1 MVPLECQQKLLVR
14 SSCITQYSSL
24 KCNILDG
31 TTIHA
36 AFDVKYGFHQ
46 PMSEQKMAQFRDN
59 LSELKIVI
67 IDEMS
72 MVGADMLYNVHKK
85 LCEIFCSEDLYADKS
100 IFVVGDLLQLRPV
113 DGTYIFNK
121 PRDPNFKAFADGIT
135 LWQTFEPFV
144 LRENHRQGN
153 GSIWANHLN
162 DMRVGKVTEEALE
175 LLQTRVTDEPFLE
188 EDAMHVFYTNK
199 EVTEHNFE
207 MLDRLPG
214 VEDIIAA
221 QFIHPDYWTPDIKK
235 KDGTV
240 DTTNFVAGLYVKV
253 RARVSMVFNIS
264 LVDGLVN
271 GALGTV
277 VGIEKCGKDEVTSI
291 IVAFDCPE
299 TGERQRE
306 RYPMLSKKYA
316 DKNGTPIMRHDF
328 EYPIKSKSGKP
339 FGAKARVIQF
349 PLRLSWASTA
359 HKMQVRF

>member
-1 MVPLECQQKLLVR
+1 
-14 SSCITQYSSL
+14 
-24 KCNILDG
+24 
-31 TTIHA
+31 
-36 AFDVKYGFHQ
+36 
-46 PMSEQKMAQFRDN
+46 MSAQKMAQFRDN

-85 LCEIFCSEDLYADKS
+85 LCEIFCSEDFFANKS
-100 IFVVGDLLQLRPV
+100 MLVVGDLLQLRPV
-113 DGTYIFNK
+113 DGTYTFNI
-121 PRDPNFKAFADGIT
+121 PRDPNFKAFADGNT
-135 LWQTFEPFV
+135 LWQSFEPFV
-144 LRENHRQGN
+144 LRENHRQGD

-162 DMRVGKVTEEALE
+162 DLRVGKVTDEALE
-175 LLQTRVTDEPFLE
+175 LLQSRITDEPMLE

-214 VEDIIAA
+214 SEDIIAA
-221 QFIHPDYWTPDIKK
+221 QMIHPDYWTPDIKK

-240 DTTNFVAGLYVKV
+240 DTTNFLMGLYVKV
-253 RARVSMVFNIS
+253 GARVSMVFNIS
-264 LVDGLVN
+264 IIDGLVN
-271 GALGTV
+271 GSLGTV
-277 VGIEKCGKDEVTSI
+277 VGIEKSGSEVTSI
-291 IVAFDCPE
+291 IVRFDDQM

-306 RYPMLSKKYA
+306 RYPTLSKKYE
-316 DKNGTPIMRHDF
+316 KENGTPIMRHDF

-359 HKMQVRF
+359 HKMQVKC